1 MGSKRSVADEVMKIS
16 TSVFV
21 TNFPVQVGAKELW
34 HACKQYGQVVDAF
47 IPNRKSKLG
56 KRFGFV
62 RFIKVFDAER
72 LANNLCTVWIGSHRL
87 HANIARFQRP
97 TGQNTSKYSGN
108 SVDKRKNTAKVSIN
122 HGRNIKPNSFV
133 HAVKG
138 SNPGITI
145 NNETPTMVLDDD
157 CVNQEDYSHCL
168 NGKIK
173 DFEAL
178 TNLKTI
184 LGNEGFNDVV
194 LRYLG
199 GMWVMLMFKSMEEKE
214 IFKLN
219 VGIGSWFSKII
230 QTTHDFIS
238 HGRCLLGWRGGLYQQ
253 EIIILTAAKD
263 NIMETIKITFKG
275 KSYWLRVKEVPG
287 GVPISKLSKGR
298 SMNLV
303 PETIFEDGKD
313 KNIGV
318 EVSFGNL
325 EIQSE
330 DPFNLYPL
338 LVKKK
343 GENLKDTSNSASLKF
358 PPGFTPSSEE
368 EAVINRGNKEIHND
382 GPNGMERDQW
392 DDNHDGLEQ
401 SDAMNKGT
409 ESVGSG
415 CTKKASSMH
424 SGGSLLHVMDE
435 LIKETKMESIDLFD
449 IRRCWGNFTFDYAHE
464 LPEKQTLWDYI
475 GHAINSWKGE
485 VIIMGDFNEVHYK
498 NERFGSIFNVQGANA
513 FNSFI
518 GKAGLEEVPLGG
530 CTFTWCHKSASKMS
544 KLDRFLIS
552 ESLLISCPN
561 ISAITLD
568 RFLSDHRPI
577 LLRESSF
584 DYGPTPF
591 WF

>member
-34 HACKQYGQVVDAF
+34 HACKQYGQVVDVF

-214 IFKLN
+214 
-219 VGIGSWFSKII
+219 
-230 QTTHDFIS
+230 T
-238 HGRCLLGWRGGLYQQ
+238 
-253 EIIILTAAKD
+253 
-263 NIMETIKITFKG
+263 
-275 KSYWLRVKEVPG
+275 
-287 GVPISKLSKGR
+287 
-298 SMNLV
+298 
-303 PETIFEDGKD
+303 
-313 KNIGV
+313 
-318 EVSFGNL
+318 
-325 EIQSE
+325 
-330 DPFNLYPL
+330 
-338 LVKKK
+338 
-343 GENLKDTSNSASLKF
+343 
-358 PPGFTPSSEE
+358 
-368 EAVINRGNKEIHND
+368 
-382 GPNGMERDQW
+382 
-392 DDNHDGLEQ
+392 
-401 SDAMNKGT
+401 
-409 ESVGSG
+409 
-415 CTKKASSMH
+415 
-424 SGGSLLHVMDE
+424 
-435 LIKETKMESIDLFD
+435 
-449 IRRCWGNFTFDYAHE
+449 
-464 LPEKQTLWDYI
+464 
-475 GHAINSWKGE
+475 
-485 VIIMGDFNEVHYK
+485 
-498 NERFGSIFNVQGANA
+498 
-513 FNSFI
+513 
-518 GKAGLEEVPLGG
+518 
-530 CTFTWCHKSASKMS
+530 
-544 KLDRFLIS
+544 
-552 ESLLISCPN
+552 
-561 ISAITLD
+561 
-568 RFLSDHRPI
+568 
-577 LLRESSF
+577 
-584 DYGPTPF
+584 
-591 WF
+591 